1 MVEQAAVVATRLVRQ
16 RFPDARAAWLGGSV
30 AACES
35 TSTSDLDVTVLLD
48 GPPAPFRSSHVVDG
62 WPVEFFVQTEQSLRR
77 FCEFDRA
84 RRRAHV
90 TELLDEFGGR
100 VFAGYH
106 RVAPWE
112 VTGEP

>member
-1 MVEQAAVVATRLVRQ
+1 MEQAAVVATRLVRQ
-16 RFPDARAAWLGGSV
+16 RFPDARVAWLGGSV

-48 GPPAPFRSSHVVDG
+48 GPAPFRSSHVVEG

-84 RRRAHV
+84 RRRPMSPNCSTSSAAESSRGITAWHR
-90 TELLDEFGGR
+90 GR
-100 VFAGYH
+100 
-106 RVAPWE
+106 
-112 VTGEP
+112 